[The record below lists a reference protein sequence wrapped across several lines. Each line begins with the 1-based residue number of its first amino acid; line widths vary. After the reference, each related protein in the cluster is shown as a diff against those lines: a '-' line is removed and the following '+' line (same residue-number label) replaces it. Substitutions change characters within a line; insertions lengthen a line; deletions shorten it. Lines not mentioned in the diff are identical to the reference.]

1 MANCKQL
8 AAAPRR
14 HQRLPASVLQPPRS
28 PLTEDTSACGKA
40 KHPGHAEPGGEFPL
54 PHPQPGGLHA
64 NDKRGTTQFST
75 QDFIGWWVSSS
86 TGLKD

>member
-14 HQRLPASVLQPPRS
+14 HQRLPASVLQPPHS

-40 KHPGHAEPGGEFPL
+40 KHPGHAEPGGSSRSPTHSRVDSTPMTREGRRSSQRRTL
-54 PHPQPGGLHA
+54 LVGGSA
-64 NDKRGTTQFST
+64 AAQ
-75 QDFIGWWVSSS
+75 V
-86 TGLKD
+86 